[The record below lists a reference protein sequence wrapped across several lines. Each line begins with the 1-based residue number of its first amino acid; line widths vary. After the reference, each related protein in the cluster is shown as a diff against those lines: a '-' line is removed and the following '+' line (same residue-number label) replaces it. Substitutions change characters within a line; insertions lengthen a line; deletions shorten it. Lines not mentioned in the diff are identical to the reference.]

1 MEVKAMVNIQTVD
14 NFWRQALSKS
24 LPASLENLRDTRKD
38 ILDALDYVQWRF
50 VNEEIPQHEAA
61 KETLGLEALLL
72 TVQDSIDRIESEY
85 TRWKAGE

>member
-1 MEVKAMVNIQTVD
+1 MSGELERLTDQ
-14 NFWRQALSKS
+14 LSKRLS
-24 LPASLENLRDTRKD
+24 FSLENLKSTRRN
-38 ILDALDYVQWRF
+38 IIEALDCVQHRF
-50 VNEEIPQHEAA
+50 VNEEKPQHEAA

>member
-1 MEVKAMVNIQTVD
+1 MSFKDLKPHISRGIWKRVLSEKLEFSLD
-14 NFWRQALSKS
+14 NFR
-24 LPASLENLRDTRKD
+24 NTRRTIID
-38 ILDALDYVQWRF
+38 GLDYVQWRF
-50 VNEEIPQHEAA
+50 VNEMIPQHEAA

>member
-1 MEVKAMVNIQTVD
+1 MANIQTID

-38 ILDALDYVQWRF
+38 ILDALDYVQWRH
-50 VNEEIPQHEAA
+50 VNEKIPQHEAA